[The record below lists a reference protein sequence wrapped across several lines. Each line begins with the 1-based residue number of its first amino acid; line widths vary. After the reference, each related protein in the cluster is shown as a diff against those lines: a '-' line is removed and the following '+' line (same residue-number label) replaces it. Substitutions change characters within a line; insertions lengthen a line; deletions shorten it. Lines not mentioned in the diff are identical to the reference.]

1 MEWQISFATQNVT
14 DLEKLISLKIACGS
28 HSDKGTDVSTKTE
41 HCATRMT
48 VVFFLT
54 TGSGGQQS
62 LRALRLR
69 ILTY

>member
-1 MEWQISFATQNVT
+1 MSSATQNVT

-48 VVFFLT
+48 VVFFLI

-62 LRALRLR
+62 VRVLRLR
-69 ILTY
+69 IQIY